1 MEFRTLYLKHSDIFE
16 NDDFTYVPLNLS
28 IAVVKFNN
36 LNFFSIEPGE
46 EPDSYNLNIEHN
58 KNSEA
63 MIAELQKYYKVDIEK
78 YKKSTD
84 VVIYSKLDEKFSKIV
99 SNIYGDYNIDVCR
112 FKSFEKSEYLKLCDC
127 PFLIL
132 NKLLTDCNELVLYES
147 DHTSVKSFKCNIGFT
162 FGNSHDTDTNHLDI
176 SCYKESILVYATSE
190 YVKLLLPEL
199 KYLAH
204 YLGDLRDGGLTV
216 VDSDFLEKL
225 ASDQKDDLYVSM
237 FGNINLFGV
246 LDICRTMMKKD
257 SNLDIS
263 EIFVYVGDDI
273 TYVHNF

>member
-1 MEFRTLYLKHSDIFE
+1 MEVRTLYLKDSDVFE
-16 NDDFTYVPLNLS
+16 NLEMNYVQLNLLM
-28 IAVVKFNN
+28 AVVKFNN

-58 KNSEA
+58 KNSET

-78 YKKSTD
+78 YKKSTN

-112 FKSFEKSEYLKLCDC
+112 FKSFEKSEYSKLCDC

-147 DHTSVKSFKCNIGFT
+147 DHTPVKSFKCNIGFT
-162 FGNSHDTDTNHLDI
+162 FGNFHDTKTNHLDI
-176 SCYKESILVYATSE
+176 SCCTESILIYATSE

-199 KYLAH
+199 KHLAH
-204 YLGDLRDGGLTV
+204 YLGDLRDYGLIV
-216 VDSDFLEKL
+216 VDSDFLDKL
-225 ASDQKDDLYVSM
+225 AQDQKDSLYVSM

-246 LDICRTMMKKD
+246 LDICRTMMEKD

-263 EIFVYVGDDI
+263 EISVYVGDNI
-273 TYVHNF
+273 TYVYNF